1 MKDSPETSACKGKP
15 DKAGCEEF
23 SRTRLECIRQCYYA
37 SKGDP
42 TKPTVAKSTYVCA
55 DDTGPADLGNRYIR
69 LADMFGPQGISTN
82 ICGPDAMA
90 VALDRIADRLLEL
103 TQP

>member
-1 MKDSPETSACKGKP
+1 MQGEAGQGRLRGIQP
-15 DKAGCEEF
+15 DAARMHPAVLLRFEGGPDEAHRC
-23 SRTRLECIRQCYYA
+23 
-37 SKGDP
+37 
-42 TKPTVAKSTYVCA
+42 YVCA

-69 LADMFGPQGISTN
+69 LADMFSPQGISTN